1 MQHRHSHGGPNE
13 RGPGAEE
20 AAGVQQG
27 RPTLRIWF
35 VVSMMTSVPS

>member
-1 MQHRHSHGGPNE
+1 MQHRHSHEGTNE
-13 RGPGAEE
+13 PRAEE
-20 AAGVQQG
+20 AAGVRQG